1 MHGLAS
7 DISILALFNL
17 GGGEIILVLA
27 LPLIL
32 FGAKR
37 FCDPWDGLGRGID
50 EFRSATDKVAGE
62 AGESVGGIYGKR
74 AAEALTIDNQVAEHY
89 DPEALCDNEKS
100 VGFNKASIFLNWSRL
115 GRWIRNLFLRRLK
128 KNRG

>member
-32 FGAKR
+32 FGVKR
-37 FCDPWDGLGRGID
+37 FRDLCDGLGRGID

-74 AAEALTIDNQVAEHY
+74 AAEALTIDNQVAELY
-89 DPEALCDNEKS
+89 DPEAFRDQKQTDR
-100 VGFNKASIFLNWSRL
+100 FNRGPIFLRWSRL
-115 GRWIRNLFLRRLK
+115 GR
-128 KNRG
+128 

>member
-37 FCDPWDGLGRGID
+37 FCDPWDGLGRGIG
-50 EFRSATDKVAGE
+50 RT
-62 AGESVGGIYGKR
+62 YGKR
-74 AAEALTIDNQVAEHY
+74 AAEALTIDNQVAELY

-100 VGFNKASIFLNWSRL
+100 VGFNKASRFLNWSRL

-128 KNRG
+128 KRD